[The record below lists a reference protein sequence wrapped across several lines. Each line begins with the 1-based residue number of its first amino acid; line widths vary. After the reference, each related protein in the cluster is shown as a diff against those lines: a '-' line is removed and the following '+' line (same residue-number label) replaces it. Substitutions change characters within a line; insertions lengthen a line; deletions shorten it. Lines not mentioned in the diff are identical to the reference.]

1 MPAMPM
7 AESSA
12 PMVVGARQTNSAT
25 RLVIVVGLAMSAS
38 VAPKPLNVNNDI
50 VTSRNTMVSATSRI
64 CRAISLGVRLR
75 DAAWTVEIIWSKK
88 LLPRSCVTRITSQSE
103 STVVPPVT
111 PEQSRARL
119 ADHRRRFARDGRLV
133 NRRRAHDD
141 LAVGGDLVAG
151 AHEHHVFAAQFAGRY
166 LRAFALVERRGVGL
180 VAAARRQANR

>member
-1 MPAMPM
+1 MASTLARLSLLMPAMPM

-25 RLVIVVGLAMSAS
+25 RLVIVVGLPMSAS

-75 DAAWTVEIIWSKK
+75 DAASTIEIIWSKK

-111 PEQSRARL
+111 PERSPPDSRITGADSPVMADSSTDAAPTMTSPSAGIWSPARTNTTSSRPSSL
-119 ADHRRRFARDGRLV
+119 EDTCVHSRS
-133 NRRRAHDD
+133 
-141 LAVGGDLVAG
+141 
-151 AHEHHVFAAQFAGRY
+151 
-166 LRAFALVERRGVGL
+166 
-180 VAAARRQANR
+180 